1 MQATEVRLLFAGLS
15 SRVVIAGSRSSSSSS
30 AARGGIRSRD
40 ALGSHIPLSQSCGA
54 LCNPLRTII
63 VPRQLK
69 AYGGTFS
76 RSIGERTDHLG
87 SHLVLQSL
95 SPSRAQNSPL
105 LSKPIKT
112 KTIDNF
118 ADMLVAPELQAALA
132 EMGVTTPSPIQQTAI
147 EAVLQ
152 RKNTVI
158 AAPHGEG
165 KTLAYLL
172 PLYQNMIKDR
182 DVYKIPLRERR
193 PRMILLAPTK
203 ELVEQL
209 QSVCAKLDAA
219 TGLTSACFTSRKR
232 SKYHLSRLL
241 KNTMA
246 DVLVMHPRLILRLL
260 RTRRLFIE
268 DLRYFAIDEADAM
281 LSSLHD
287 HEAVHLLMKIQK
299 RNQFKYL
306 WPVQTQYVFSTAY
319 MTRKL
324 EHVVGNKVVDPVTCM
339 FRQQMHRPQ
348 ARLRHRFYPIRRES
362 EKFTVLLHLLRKNGH
377 VSLPVETDTAEAAV
391 HTTPHKLHGT
401 LAEWYEAM
409 RREDW
414 RRQHRTKQTQQQDE
428 EVVCEDPPISAAD
441 VVAGDDDDNGGGDDG
456 GAATRSATTPGHE
469 REDHHTTLPSSSAAA
484 VEAAAQ
490 RDLHPPIQRSKTTDG
505 DEAKDYAHDSFARYT
520 LERVRPLHWEH
531 LTTVAAPFTCP
542 TPRTVFASGRRTIVF
557 FRNIDAATAVFH
569 QLRGEGFAVSLLH
582 ASLPYAVRK
591 SMYADF
597 ASGRTNVLCAT
608 DVAARGLDVHV
619 DLVINFDVP
628 TNALTYLS
636 RSGRAARMGREGQVC
651 NLYNKHQG
659 VIVSAIKAFLKNN
672 IPMEGMSNNKSDMM
686 TPRYAEWRQH
696 KINALTRSY
705 VSLITR
711 RTIPA
716 HLERTYIHHNAT
728 WRPIFH
734 PRTTGMHGGV
744 PPRQQQKLMDRVMEQ
759 AVNFRRGQ
767 LARRKGGR
775 AKFGTRSMKSGVW
788 NDIGGVAS
796 RVVAN
801 EGQNPSPAGPNFGLP
816 SGPPE

>member
-1 MQATEVRLLFAGLS
+1 MSTTPLSCATAHHMTSALRCPGGLRLHTITALPVH
-15 SRVVIAGSRSSSSSS
+15 RHTTSSSSHASTLTS
-30 AARGGIRSRD
+30 
-40 ALGSHIPLSQSCGA
+40 A
-54 LCNPLRTII
+54 LCTPARTLI

-76 RSIGERTDHLG
+76 QSIGERTDHLA

-95 SPSRAQNSPL
+95 SPSRAQRSPL
-105 LSKPIKT
+105 LAKPVKT
-112 KTIDNF
+112 KTVDNF
-118 ADMLVAPELQAALA
+118 VDMLVAPELQAALA
-132 EMGVTTPSPIQQTAI
+132 ELGVTTPSPIQQTAI

-165 KTLAYLL
+165 KTLAFLL
-172 PLYQNMIKDR
+172 PLYQNMMKDR

-193 PRMILLAPTK
+193 PRMIVLAPTK

-209 QSVCAKLDAA
+209 QAVCAKLDSA

-246 DVLVMHPRLILRLL
+246 DVLVMDPKLILRLL

-268 DLRYFAIDEADAM
+268 DLRYFAVDEADAM

-324 EHVVGNKVVDPVTCM
+324 EHIVGRKVEDPVTCM
-339 FRQQMHRPQ
+339 FRSQMHRPQ
-348 ARLRHRFYPIRRES
+348 PRLRHRFYPVRREP
-362 EKFTVLLHLLRKNGH
+362 EKFTLLLHLLRKNGH
-377 VSLPVETDTAEAAV
+377 VSVPVNTDTAVTDV
-391 HTTPHKLHGT
+391 HTTPRKLSGT
-401 LAEWYEAM
+401 LAEWHAEVA
-409 RREDW
+409 RAEK
-414 RRQHRTKQTQQQDE
+414 RRQHGAPDVQDGAGNDEVYE
-428 EVVCEDPPISAAD
+428 EVLTD
-441 VVAGDDDDNGGGDDG
+441 
-456 GAATRSATTPGHE
+456 
-469 REDHHTTLPSSSAAA
+469 
-484 VEAAAQ
+484 EAAGQERGRGRGHSSNGSSTAPVASTVAAPTPV
-490 RDLHPPIQRSKTTDG
+490 RGGVDAAPNMG
-505 DEAKDYAHDSFARYT
+505 EDYAHDSFARYS

-531 LTTVAAPFTCP
+531 LTTVAGTFSCP
-542 TPRTVFASGRRTIVF
+542 IPRTVFAEGRRTIVF
-557 FRNIDAATAVFH
+557 FRNIDATTALFH

-582 ASLPYAVRK
+582 ASLPYKVRK
-591 SMYADF
+591 EMYADF
-597 ASGRTNVLCAT
+597 ASGRTNILCAT

-636 RSGRAARMGREGQVC
+636 RSGRAARMGRDGQVC

-659 VIVSAIKAFLKNN
+659 VVVSAIKAFLKGNV
-672 IPMEGMSNNKSDMM
+672 PMEGMSNNKSDMM
-686 TPRYAEWRQH
+686 KPRYAEWRTH
-696 KINALTRSY
+696 KINALARSY
-705 VSLITR
+705 VSMITQKA
-711 RTIPA
+711 IPA
-716 HLERTYIHHNAT
+716 HLERTYVHHNAT

-734 PRTTGMHGGV
+734 PQTSGMHGGV
-744 PPRQQQKLMDRVMEQ
+744 APRQQQKLMDRVMEQ
-759 AVNFRRGQ
+759 AVTFRRGQ

-775 AKFGTRSMKSGVW
+775 AKFGARSMKSGVW

-796 RVVAN
+796 REVAN
-801 EGQNPSPAGPNFGLP
+801 EAQSASPAGPRFGPP
-816 SGPPE
+816 SGPPQ

>member
-1 MQATEVRLLFAGLS
+1 MGSAFLRHSSHSVHHRCAAGVATGNTS
-15 SRVVIAGSRSSSSSS
+15 SGSSSI
-30 AARGGIRSRD
+30 AKGE
-40 ALGSHIPLSQSCGA
+40 LKKQPFA
-54 LCNPLRTII
+54 LCTPMRTLI

-76 RSIGERTDHLG
+76 QSIGERTDHLA

-95 SPSRAQNSPL
+95 SPSRAQHSPL
-105 LSKPIKT
+105 LAKPVKM

-118 ADMLVAPELQAALA
+118 DDMLVDPALLTA
-132 EMGVTTPSPIQQTAI
+132 LEKMGVSTPSPIQQTAM

-165 KTLAYLL
+165 KTLAFLL
-172 PLYQNMIKDR
+172 PLYQNMMKDR
-182 DVYKIPLRERR
+182 DVYKIALRERR

-209 QSVCAKLDAA
+209 QSVCATLDSA

-232 SKYHLSRLL
+232 SKYHLSRML
-241 KNTMA
+241 KSTLA
-246 DVLVMHPRLILRLL
+246 DVLVMDPKLILRLL

-281 LSSLHD
+281 LSPLHD

-324 EHVVGNKVVDPVTCM
+324 EYIVGNKIADPVTCM
-339 FRQQMHRPQ
+339 FRQQMHRPP
-348 ARLRHRFYPIRRES
+348 ARLRHRFYPIRREP

-377 VSLPVETDTAEAAV
+377 VSVRVDTDTAVTDV
-391 HTTPHKLHGT
+391 HTAPRKLSGT
-401 LAEWYEAM
+401 LAEWHEAM
-409 RREDW
+409 ARDDQRRHYRQRRYEQREDDTRKGKEEEEEAVW
-414 RRQHRTKQTQQQDE
+414 EANTTELDEVAPDAGVDGTSALGATEMEKRTSPLTTAAAAPSDVRRHRSNDE
-428 EVVCEDPPISAAD
+428 EGKRDDAEDY
-441 VVAGDDDDNGGGDDG
+441 V
-456 GAATRSATTPGHE
+456 
-469 REDHHTTLPSSSAAA
+469 
-484 VEAAAQ
+484 
-490 RDLHPPIQRSKTTDG
+490 
-505 DEAKDYAHDSFARYT
+505 HDSFARYS

-542 TPRTVFASGRRTIVF
+542 IPRTVFAEGRRTIIF
-557 FRNIDAATAVFH
+557 FRNIDATTAVFH

-582 ASLPYAVRK
+582 ASLPYKVRK
-591 SMYADF
+591 DMYADF
-597 ASGRTNVLCAT
+597 ASGRTGILCAT

-636 RSGRAARMGREGQVC
+636 RVGRAARMGREGLVC

-659 VIVSAIKAFLKNN
+659 VIVSAMKAFLKDN
-672 IPMEGMSNNKSDMM
+672 IPMEGLSNNKSDMM
-686 TPRYAEWRQH
+686 RPRYAEWRTH
-696 KINALTRSY
+696 KMNSLTRSY

-711 RTIPA
+711 KTIPA

-734 PRTTGMHGGV
+734 PQTAGMHGGV
-744 PPRQQQKLMDRVMEQ
+744 APRQQQKLMDRVMEQ
-759 AVNFRRGQ
+759 AVIFRRGQ

-775 AKFGTRSMKSGVW
+775 AKFGSRSMKSGVW

-796 RVVAN
+796 REVAN
-801 EGQNPSPAGPNFGLP
+801 EAQSASPAGPNFGPP
-816 SGPPE
+816 SGPPQ

>member
-1 MQATEVRLLFAGLS
+1 MQVTEARLRRARLLMRVATGSGCSPLTVPLTPPQTTAAALLRSMGSALLHRGNRSAHDVLACARCRWAAG
-15 SRVVIAGSRSSSSSS
+15 IAVSSSNGRPSPPH
-30 AARGGIRSRD
+30 
-40 ALGSHIPLSQSCGA
+40 ALFTPV
-54 LCNPLRTII
+54 RTLII
-63 VPRQLK
+63 PRQLK

-76 RSIGERTDHLG
+76 QSIGERTNHLA

-95 SPSRAQNSPL
+95 SPSRAQHSPL

-112 KTIDNF
+112 KAIDNF
-118 ADMLVAPELQAALA
+118 ADMLIAPELQAALT
-132 EMGVTTPSPIQQTAI
+132 EMGVSTPSPIQQTAI

-152 RKNTVI
+152 GKNTVI

-165 KTLAYLL
+165 KTLAFLL
-172 PLYQNMIKDR
+172 PLYQNMVKDR

-193 PRMILLAPTK
+193 PRMVLLAPTK

-209 QSVCAKLDAA
+209 QSVCAKLDRA

-246 DVLVMHPRLILRLL
+246 DVLVMDPKLILRLI

-287 HEAVHLLMKIQK
+287 HEAIHLLLKIQR
-299 RNQFKYL
+299 RNQFRYL

-324 EHVVGNKVVDPVTCM
+324 EYVVGNKVVDPVTCM
-339 FRQQMHRPQ
+339 RRQQMHRPP
-348 ARLRHRFYPIRRES
+348 ARLRHRFYPIRREP
-362 EKFTVLLHLLRKNGH
+362 EKFTTLLHLLRVNGH
-377 VSLPVETDTAEAAV
+377 VSVPVETDTAVMDV
-391 HTTPHKLHGT
+391 HTTPRKLSGT
-401 LAEWYEAM
+401 LAEWHEAM
-409 RREDW
+409 AREGW
-414 RRQHRTKQTQQQDE
+414 RRHHSQPQEGNGEPVQGGPATSGAGVSGTPASDEKQIDSST
-428 EVVCEDPPISAAD
+428 PPL
-441 VVAGDDDDNGGGDDG
+441 
-456 GAATRSATTPGHE
+456 TT
-469 REDHHTTLPSSSAAA
+469 
-484 VEAAAQ
+484 
-490 RDLHPPIQRSKTTDG
+490 KTTEQKG
-505 DEAKDYAHDSFARYT
+505 EGEDYAHDSFARYA

-542 TPRTVFASGRRTIVF
+542 IQRIVFAEGRRTIIF
-557 FRNIDAATAVFH
+557 FRNIDATTAVFH

-582 ASLPYAVRK
+582 ASLPYTVRRD
-591 SMYADF
+591 MYADF
-597 ASGRTNVLCAT
+597 ASGRTNILCST

-659 VIVSAIKAFLKNN
+659 VIVSAIKAFLKSN
-672 IPMEGMSNNKSDMM
+672 IPMEGISNNKSDMM
-686 TPRYAEWRQH
+686 KPRYAEWRTH

-711 RTIPA
+711 KTIPA
-716 HLERTYIHHNAT
+716 HLERTYVHHNAT
-728 WRPIFH
+728 WRPVFH
-734 PRTTGMHGGV
+734 PQKTSMHGGV
-744 PPRQQQKLMDRVMEQ
+744 APRQHQKLMDRVMEQ
-759 AVNFRRGQ
+759 AVEFRRGQ

-775 AKFGTRSMKSGVW
+775 AKFGARSMKAGLW

-801 EGQNPSPAGPNFGLP
+801 EDQSASPAGPNFGPP
-816 SGPPE
+816 SGPPQ

>member
-1 MQATEVRLLFAGLS
+1 MQAAETRLCRICRPSRAVTGNSTTTSTGSSGSSGLS
-15 SRVVIAGSRSSSSSS
+15 CLSSCSALHAVGSLRHRC
-30 AARGGIRSRD
+30 AARIVATLRLADS
-40 ALGSHIPLSQSCGA
+40 ASWHPHV
-54 LCNPLRTII
+54 LRTPVRTLI

-76 RSIGERTDHLG
+76 QSIGERTNHLA

-95 SPSRAQNSPL
+95 SPSRAQHSPL
-105 LSKPIKT
+105 LSKPVKT
-112 KTIDNF
+112 KTVDSF
-118 ADMLVAPELQAALA
+118 ADMLIVPELRTALE

-152 RKNTVI
+152 RRNTVI

-165 KTLAYLL
+165 KTLAFLL
-172 PLYQNMIKDR
+172 PLYQNMMKDR

-209 QSVCAKLDAA
+209 QSVCATLDKA

-246 DVLVMHPRLILRLL
+246 DVLVMDPKLILRLL

-268 DLRYFAIDEADAM
+268 DLRYFAVDEADAM
-281 LSSLHD
+281 MSSLHD

-324 EHVVGNKVVDPVTCM
+324 EHIVGNKVADPVTCM

-348 ARLRHRFYPIRRES
+348 ARLRHRFYPVRREP

-377 VSLPVETDTAEAAV
+377 VSVPAETDTAVMDV
-391 HTTPHKLHGT
+391 HTNPRKLSGT
-401 LAEWYEAM
+401 LTEWHEAVAREDM
-409 RREDW
+409 RRHHDHNHAAEREEDASAPSEPVIAEAS
-414 RRQHRTKQTQQQDE
+414 TS
-428 EVVCEDPPISAAD
+428 EVPESHPTSEKA
-441 VVAGDDDDNGGGDDG
+441 G
-456 GAATRSATTPGHE
+456 GA
-469 REDHHTTLPSSSAAA
+469 SSHAAA
-484 VEAAAQ
+484 VSVATAPRGVKPHHHHGSDAE
-490 RDLHPPIQRSKTTDG
+490 
-505 DEAKDYAHDSFARYT
+505 DYAHDSFARYS

-542 TPRTVFASGRRTIVF
+542 IARTVFAEGRRTIIF
-557 FRNIDAATAVFH
+557 FRNIDATTAVFH

-582 ASLPYAVRK
+582 ASLPFKVRRD
-591 SMYADF
+591 MYADF
-597 ASGRTNVLCAT
+597 ASGRTNILCAT

-628 TNALTYLS
+628 TNALAYLS

-651 NLYNKHQG
+651 NLFNKHQG
-659 VIVSAIKAFLKNN
+659 VIVSAIKAFLKANL
-672 IPMEGMSNNKSDMM
+672 PMEGVSNNKSDMM
-686 TPRYAEWRQH
+686 KPRYAEWRTH
-696 KINALTRSY
+696 KMNALTRSY

-711 RTIPA
+711 KTIPA
-716 HLERTYIHHNAT
+716 HLERTYVHHNAT

-734 PRTTGMHGGV
+734 PKTTGMHGGV
-744 PPRQQQKLMDRVMEQ
+744 APRQQQKLMDRVMEQ
-759 AVNFRRGQ
+759 AVMFRRGQ

-775 AKFGTRSMKSGVW
+775 AKFGRRSMRSGVW

-801 EGQNPSPAGPNFGLP
+801 AEQSATPAGPSFGPP
-816 SGPPE
+816 SGPPQ